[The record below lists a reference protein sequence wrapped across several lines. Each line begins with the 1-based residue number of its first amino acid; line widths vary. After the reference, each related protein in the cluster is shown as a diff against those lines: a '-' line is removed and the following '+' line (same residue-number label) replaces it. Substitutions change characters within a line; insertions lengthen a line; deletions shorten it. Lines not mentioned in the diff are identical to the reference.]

1 MAAKLASTKDIRAL
15 FHHKPD
21 ISRAQIDA
29 LFAKHD
35 FSLSRSITHLES
47 NCTNQ
52 VFMVETHSH
61 GDVVLKI
68 QFRRVRGWSL
78 KTEFIATKAF
88 RGAADVPVSESLV
101 YDGDEEPLGFECLLI
116 PREPGESGLSYYL
129 AASRAQRLQLGSLL
143 GQTVAHVHSQQC
155 PDELQSQ
162 TQRDL
167 TSWEET
173 IREALLGEEEL
184 ASSVAETLPV
194 LSERLLAAMDS
205 LPKIKVHGGNVL
217 LWGEAGLH
225 NVLVE
230 NGSSLRISNVHDFQS
245 AGWGTAI
252 YDLQQAEGEYIAKP
266 SSEHFKTGYID
277 AFRSSY
283 QTVIGEPPTELLAVE
298 EKVLSIIKNLRQVR
312 FFWDCGRLLH
322 PKTPE
327 YVGAAIADLESLQG

>member
-1 MAAKLASTKDIRAL
+1 MAAKLASSMKD

-52 VFMVETHSH
+52 VFMVETH
-61 GDVVLKI
+61 
-68 QFRRVRGWSL
+68 
-78 KTEFIATKAF
+78 
-88 RGAADVPVSESLV
+88 
-101 YDGDEEPLGFECLLI
+101 
-116 PREPGESGLSYYL
+116 
-129 AASRAQRLQLGSLL
+129 
-143 GQTVAHVHSQQC
+143 
-155 PDELQSQ
+155 
-162 TQRDL
+162 
-167 TSWEET
+167 
-173 IREALLGEEEL
+173 
-184 ASSVAETLPV
+184 
-194 LSERLLAAMDS
+194 
-205 LPKIKVHGGNVL
+205 PKVKVHGGNVL

-266 SSEHFKTGYID
+266 SSEHFETGYID

-283 QTVIGEPPTELLAVE
+283 QTIIGEPPTESSAVE

-327 YVGAAIADLESLQG
+327 YVGAAIADLESLHGYTG